1 MNDLNSKV
9 KKSSRRLAFE
19 ALFDVFFKDAY
30 TNIIIR
36 QIIRHNELSLVDKR
50 LFTELVYGVCR
61 KYNYLNYVINQ
72 LSTRPIQKI
81 HPIVR
86 VLLYI
91 GLYQLIFLDK
101 IPESAA
107 VNETV
112 KIAKKVTH
120 QGNKN
125 FINALLRN
133 FLRQRQTII
142 LPDKNNNFEEYLSVQ
157 YNIPLWLAKRWL
169 KNWGKHRTE
178 SVLCAFDK
186 TPLLYVRGNTVK
198 ITNEALA
205 KEFDRVGIEYQV
217 LKNFPSVFLITQSN
231 DFLFSYFLKN
241 GLIYIQSLSS
251 MIPAYVIEAEPKDCI
266 LDMCAAPGSK
276 TMQMAA
282 MMENKGVIDAW
293 DLYPHKIDL
302 IKENA
307 RVLGINIVNAMVKDS
322 TVPYSSAVN
331 KYDKVLLDAPCSGL
345 GVLAHKPEI
354 RWKRNED
361 DLQAFSSL
369 QGKLIEQAAKYVKN
383 GGILVYS
390 TCTLESVENE
400 ILVQNFL
407 QKHRDFISQDFV
419 IKGIG
424 ESNQG
429 MMTLWPDQHDSDG
442 FFVAKLRKISD
453 ED

>member
-133 FLRQRQTII
+133 FFT
-142 LPDKNNNFEEYLSVQ
+142 
-157 YNIPLWLAKRWL
+157 
-169 KNWGKHRTE
+169 T
-178 SVLCAFDK
+178 
-186 TPLLYVRGNTVK
+186 T
-198 ITNEALA
+198 TN
-205 KEFDRVGIEYQV
+205 Y
-217 LKNFPSVFLITQSN
+217 
-231 DFLFSYFLKN
+231 
-241 GLIYIQSLSS
+241 YI
-251 MIPAYVIEAEPKDCI
+251 A
-266 LDMCAAPGSK
+266 
-276 TMQMAA
+276 
-282 MMENKGVIDAW
+282 
-293 DLYPHKIDL
+293 
-302 IKENA
+302 
-307 RVLGINIVNAMVKDS
+307 
-322 TVPYSSAVN
+322 
-331 KYDKVLLDAPCSGL
+331 
-345 GVLAHKPEI
+345 
-354 RWKRNED
+354 
-361 DLQAFSSL
+361 
-369 QGKLIEQAAKYVKN
+369 
-383 GGILVYS
+383 
-390 TCTLESVENE
+390 
-400 ILVQNFL
+400 
-407 QKHRDFISQDFV
+407 
-419 IKGIG
+419 
-424 ESNQG
+424 
-429 MMTLWPDQHDSDG
+429 
-442 FFVAKLRKISD
+442 
-453 ED
+453 

>member
-1 MNDLNSKV
+1 
-9 KKSSRRLAFE
+9 
-19 ALFDVFFKDAY
+19 
-30 TNIIIR
+30 
-36 QIIRHNELSLVDKR
+36 
-50 LFTELVYGVCR
+50 
-61 KYNYLNYVINQ
+61 
-72 LSTRPIQKI
+72 
-81 HPIVR
+81 
-86 VLLYI
+86 
-91 GLYQLIFLDK
+91 
-101 IPESAA
+101 
-107 VNETV
+107 
-112 KIAKKVTH
+112 
-120 QGNKN
+120 
-125 FINALLRN
+125 
-133 FLRQRQTII
+133 
-142 LPDKNNNFEEYLSVQ
+142 
-157 YNIPLWLAKRWL
+157 
-169 KNWGKHRTE
+169 
-178 SVLCAFDK
+178 
-186 TPLLYVRGNTVK
+186 
-198 ITNEALA
+198 
-205 KEFDRVGIEYQV
+205 
-217 LKNFPSVFLITQSN
+217 
-231 DFLFSYFLKN
+231 
-241 GLIYIQSLSS
+241 
-251 MIPAYVIEAEPKDCI
+251 
-266 LDMCAAPGSK
+266 MCAAPGSK
-276 TMQMAA
+276 TMQMAG

-390 TCTLESVENE
+390 TCTLEAVENE
-400 ILVQNFL
+400 ILVKSFL